1 MEVQNREL
9 YLQHMNDEYR
19 RKHYLEG
26 SVFMAHKKAQKGV
39 NAGLNLFIIGVFLAG
54 SVAGLVWSI
63 NRVLEFIRDEQEDML
78 GVGIGICVFFLL
90 LILGFGTLIFVMIKG
105 MGKSV
110 DDWIRIVAKT
120 GGLSEQEVRES
131 ARALQEELLSRCHG
145 IDTAGGAVLAE

>member
-1 MEVQNREL
+1 M
-9 YLQHMNDEYR
+9 
-19 RKHYLEG
+19 
-26 SVFMAHKKAQKGV
+26 
-39 NAGLNLFIIGVFLAG
+39 
-54 SVAGLVWSI
+54 AGLVWSI

-78 GVGIGICVFFLL
+78 GVGIGICVFFIL

-131 ARALQEELLSRCHG
+131 ARALQEELLSRCPG